1 MVGLAKRQMK
11 RFIINGINV
20 ILNNLITV
28 TNAGMI
34 GF

>member
-1 MVGLAKRQMK
+1 MAGSAKRQMK
-11 RFIINGINV
+11 QSIINGINV
-20 ILNNLITV
+20 ILNSLITV